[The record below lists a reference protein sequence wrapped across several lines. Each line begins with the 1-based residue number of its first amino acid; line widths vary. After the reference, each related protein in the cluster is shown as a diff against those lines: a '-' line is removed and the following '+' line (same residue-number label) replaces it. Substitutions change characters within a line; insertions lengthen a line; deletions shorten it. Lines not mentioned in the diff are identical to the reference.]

1 LSHPV
6 VEHIDLENPYFVR
19 NLIRRCSDGDHECQ
33 LRGWLPVQMDDGC
46 WLSAVHITDLGLPS
60 ISAMPG
66 EDSLGALLR
75 ALAFARDV
83 VDHKD
88 GVFLFSDSNWEGAG
102 LLISLMGVS
111 TPTELAAMEAQA
123 LALRCDAI
131 EAFNARISNPP
142 AVE

>member
-1 LSHPV
+1 
-6 VEHIDLENPYFVR
+6 
-19 NLIRRCSDGDHECQ
+19 
-33 LRGWLPVQMDDGC
+33 
-46 WLSAVHITDLGLPS
+46 
-60 ISAMPG
+60 MPG

-83 VDHKD
+83 IDHKD

-102 LLISLMGVS
+102 LPISLMGVS

-123 LALRCDAI
+123 LALRYDAI